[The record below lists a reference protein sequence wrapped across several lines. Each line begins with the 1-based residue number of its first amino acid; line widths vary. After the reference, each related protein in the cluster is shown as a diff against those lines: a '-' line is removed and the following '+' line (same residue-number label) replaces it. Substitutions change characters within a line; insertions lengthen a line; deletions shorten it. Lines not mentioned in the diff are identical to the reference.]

1 MSWIIVNNFVES
13 NEKHLK
19 LLNELGKEDK
29 FFYVRKEFL
38 DFDELDS
45 SEKAELIEENYDL
58 YKDGLLSLK
67 TDVKDRIENRIYE
80 IGNEILSQ
88 SVKRDKHHILEILQ
102 KEKNIGYLNNLKY
115 FITNELLEY
124 KENNTLLSENKLI
137 CKTGLNQ
144 SYKYFSSE
152 GLLENEAQ
160 WYKWYKLNG
169 CSELAQFIEENSCNY
184 NIMIAN
190 KGNIDNYSYY
200 INFFE
205 GDTFTLAVKD
215 IKGDFCN
222 IFERIFNKKYNF
234 LFRN

>member
-88 SVKRDKHHILEILQ
+88 SVKCDKTHILEILH
-102 KEKNIGYLNNLKY
+102 K
-115 FITNELLEY
+115 
-124 KENNTLLSENKLI
+124 
-137 CKTGLNQ
+137 
-144 SYKYFSSE
+144 
-152 GLLENEAQ
+152 
-160 WYKWYKLNG
+160 
-169 CSELAQFIEENSCNY
+169 
-184 NIMIAN
+184 
-190 KGNIDNYSYY
+190 
-200 INFFE
+200 
-205 GDTFTLAVKD
+205 
-215 IKGDFCN
+215 
-222 IFERIFNKKYNF
+222 
-234 LFRN
+234 

>member
-88 SVKRDKHHILEILQ
+88 SVKRDKTHISVSYTHLDVYKRQPLPLTRGFGSLEPVTTRSMPDSIIALTQ
-102 KEKNIGYLNNLKY
+102 G
-115 FITNELLEY
+115 
-124 KENNTLLSENKLI
+124 
-137 CKTGLNQ
+137 
-144 SYKYFSSE
+144 
-152 GLLENEAQ
+152 
-160 WYKWYKLNG
+160 G
-169 CSELAQFIEENSCNY
+169 CFP
-184 NIMIAN
+184 
-190 KGNIDNYSYY
+190 
-200 INFFE
+200 
-205 GDTFTLAVKD
+205 
-215 IKGDFCN
+215 
-222 IFERIFNKKYNF
+222 
-234 LFRN
+234 

>member
-115 FITNELLEY
+115 F
-124 KENNTLLSENKLI
+124 
-137 CKTGLNQ
+137 
-144 SYKYFSSE
+144 
-152 GLLENEAQ
+152 
-160 WYKWYKLNG
+160 
-169 CSELAQFIEENSCNY
+169 
-184 NIMIAN
+184 
-190 KGNIDNYSYY
+190 
-200 INFFE
+200 
-205 GDTFTLAVKD
+205 
-215 IKGDFCN
+215 
-222 IFERIFNKKYNF
+222 
-234 LFRN
+234 

>member
-1 MSWIIVNNFVES
+1 MSWIIVDNFVES

-19 LLNELGKEDK
+19 LFSELGKEDK

-45 SEKAELIEENYDL
+45 SEKAELIEDNYDL

-67 TDVKDRIENRIYE
+67 TDVKNRIENRIYE

-88 SVKRDKHHILEILQ
+88 AVKYDKNQILEILQ
-102 KEKNIGYLNNLKY
+102 KEKNISYLNNLKY
-115 FITNELLEY
+115 FITNELFKY

-137 CKTGLNQ
+137 CKISLNQ

-152 GLLENEAQ
+152 GLLENEAKC
-160 WYKWYKLNG
+160 YKWYKLNG
-169 CSELAQFIEENSCNY
+169 RSELGQFIEENSCNY
-184 NIMIAN
+184 NIIIPN
-190 KGNIDNYSYY
+190 REGIDNYSYY

-205 GDTFTLAVKD
+205 GDTFTFAVKD

-234 LFRN
+234 IFRD